1 MTAEPASSAVIP
13 EYGRYYYEHYDGN
26 PYGRSPA
33 WMARMGEIAE
43 AVQVTLKPD
52 TVLDAGCAMGV
63 LVESLRGRGIDAE
76 GVDISEFAI
85 AQVPD
90 EFAPYCRQ
98 ASLAEP
104 IDKQYDLIISI
115 EVLEHIPEI
124 ELQKAIDNLCN
135 STDRILFSSTPFHY
149 EDPTHI
155 NIKQPE
161 QWSAEFA
168 KRGFFRDLNYDASFI
183 EMWSA
188 LYVRRDLGL
197 EEVVEHYDR
206 DHWYQKRE
214 IFQTRKGIIDLQA
227 ALAKIEDAVG
237 SGDATGGA
245 DTVEDRV
252 LAALDRAADAEAE
265 AFRQKLLLTDEI
277 VGSKA
282 ATGEALGRV
291 AELEAEL
298 IAAHALHAAYK
309 DRSNEV
315 EDLHQHIKDIHA
327 SATWRIGQKLLAP
340 LRILRGLKG

>member
-1 MTAEPASSAVIP
+1 MTAEPAAPTVIP

-33 WMARMGEIAE
+33 WMARMGQIAD
-43 AVQVTLKPD
+43 AVQATLKPES
-52 TVLDAGCAMGV
+52 VLDAGCAMGV
-63 LVESLRGRGIDAE
+63 LVESLRNRGIEAE

-85 AQVPD
+85 AQVP
-90 EFAPYCRQ
+90 EQFAPYCRQ

-104 IDKQYDLIISI
+104 LDKKYDLVISI
-115 EVLEHIPEI
+115 EVLEHIPEV
-124 ELQKAIDNLCN
+124 ELQKAIDNLCG

-161 QWSAEFA
+161 QWSVEFA
-168 KRGFFRDLNYDASFI
+168 KRGFFRDVGYDASFI

-188 LYVRRDLGL
+188 LYVRRPMEL
-197 EEVVEHYDR
+197 EQVVEQYDR

-214 IFQTRKGIIDLQA
+214 IFQTRQGIVELQA
-227 ALAKIEDAVG
+227 ALAKLEDAVG
-237 SGDATGGA
+237 SGSDGSVATA
-245 DTVEDRV
+245 EDRV
-252 LAALDRAADAEAE
+252 LAAIARAADAEAE
-265 AFRQKLLLTDEI
+265 AKRQQLMLTDEI
-277 VGSKA
+277 IGSKA

-309 DRSNEV
+309 DRTNEV
-315 EDLHQHIKDIHA
+315 EDLRQHIKDIHA
-327 SATWRIGQKLLAP
+327 STTWRIIQKLMTP
-340 LRILRGLKG
+340 YRRIRGLES

>member
-1 MTAEPASSAVIP
+1 MTAEPADSAVIP

-33 WMARMGEIAE
+33 WMARMGEIAD
-43 AVQVTLKPD
+43 AVQVSLKPT

-63 LVESLRGRGIDAE
+63 LVESLRGRGMDAE

-85 AQVPD
+85 AQVPE

-98 ASLAEP
+98 GSLADAL
-104 IDKQYDLIISI
+104 DKKYDLIISI

-168 KRGFFRDLNYDASFI
+168 KRGFFRDVNYDASFI

-188 LYVRRDLGL
+188 LYVRRDMGL
-197 EEVVEHYDR
+197 EEVVETYDR

-214 IFQTRKGIIDLQA
+214 IFQTRKGIVDLQA
-227 ALAKIEDAVG
+227 ALAKIEDALG
-237 SGDATGGA
+237 TGDTPGTA
-245 DTVEDRV
+245 EDRV
-252 LAALDRAADAEAE
+252 LAALKRAAEAE
-265 AFRQKLLLTDEI
+265 AEANRQKLMLTDEI
-277 VGSKA
+277 IGSKA
-282 ATGEALGRV
+282 ETGEALGRV

-309 DRSNEV
+309 DRSIEV
-315 EDLHQHIKDIHA
+315 TDLRQHIKDIHA
-327 SATWRIGQKLLAP
+327 SASWRIGQKVLAP
-340 LRILRGLKG
+340 LRILRGSKG